1 MEEFTQFVSA
11 KLGVS
16 EGVVR
21 NAIKVILEFAQ
32 KKLPAADFEKLISH
46 LPGATTLLAEPKA
59 GESASG
65 GLGGLI
71 GGFLGGDLADAAKA
85 YTGLQGAGLS
95 SAQIGPFLEI
105 FLTKA
110 REVAGPETVD
120 TLLSKIP
127 ALQSFLKTGTKAS

>member
-21 NAIKVILEFAQ
+21 NAVKVILEFAQ

-46 LPGATTLLAEPKA
+46 IPGATTLLAEPKA
-59 GESASG
+59 EGGHDGG
-65 GLGGLI
+65 GLGGLL
-71 GGFLGGDLADAAKA
+71 GNFLGGDLADAAKA
-85 YTGLQGAGLS
+85 FTDLQKAGLS
-95 SAQIGPFLEI
+95 SSQVGPFLEI

-120 TLLSKIP
+120 ALLSKVP
-127 ALQSFLKTGTKAS
+127 ALQGFLKTKAS

>member
-16 EGVVR
+16 EAVVR
-21 NAIKVILEFAQ
+21 NAVKVVLEFAQ
-32 KKLPAADFEKLISH
+32 KKLPAADFEQLISH
-46 LPGATTLLAEPKA
+46 IPGATTLLSEPKA
-59 GESASG
+59 SG
-65 GLGGLI
+65 GEGGGLSGLL

-85 YTGLQGAGLS
+85 FTDLQKAGLS
-95 SAQIGPFLEI
+95 STQVGPFLEI

-120 TLLSKIP
+120 ALLSKVP
-127 ALQSFLKTGTKAS
+127 ALQTFLKK